1 VNNKYC
7 GVSCQNKHQGT
18 DNANKRY
25 GVLKDFNVNCKTC
38 KTNFIVEERE
48 KLFPKKK
55 KYYCSRSCANKRVH
69 SKETKNKIKKTLVE
83 SVGTL
88 PMSKICRQCKEGFK
102 TKRKNQ
108 LYCCRSCAMKWRN
121 LNKLIK
127 KEKSVRLKNHTLI
140 CKQCEKVFKAYQNK
154 QKYCCRSCAVTWR
167 NTNEG
172 LSVKAGLA
180 SAKSQ
185 SETRR
190 SKNEIYFSELCSDY
204 FDVVLTNE
212 PMFNGW
218 DADVIIEDIKVA
230 VMWNGAWHYKK
241 ITEQHSVKQ
250 VQNRDK
256 IKIEEITKMGYL
268 PYIIK
273 DMGKSDKKFV
283 KKEFDLFIDYM
294 KQMLYICV

>member
-1 VNNKYC
+1 MNRCLNCDKEVNNKYC

-25 GVLKDFNVNCKTC
+25 GALKDFNVNCKTC

-69 SKETKNKIKKTLVE
+69 SKETKSKIKKTLVE

-102 TKRKNQ
+102 TKRKKQ
-108 LYCCRSCAMKWRN
+108 IYCCRSCT
-121 LNKLIK
+121 I
-127 KEKSVRLKNHTLI
+127 
-140 CKQCEKVFKAYQNK
+140 
-154 QKYCCRSCAVTWR
+154 TWR
-167 NTNEG
+167 NANEG

-230 VMWNGAWHYKK
+230 VMWNGVWHYKK

-268 PYIIK
+268 PYVIK
-273 DMGKSDKKFV
+273 DMGKSNKKFV
-283 KKEFDLFIDYM
+283 KKEFDLFLEYM
-294 KQMLYICV
+294 KQILYICV